1 MALKKKLLVKKL
13 SLFEK
18 SILELLMQHPNE
30 VVKKD
35 QLAEKLWGHSF
46 KTQNIASLN
55 NIYPNYMTYLKI
67 LIPYKLVH

>member
-18 SILELLMQHPNE
+18 NILELLMQHPNE

-35 QLAEKLWGHSF
+35 QLAEKLWD
-46 KTQNIASLN
+46 TL
-55 NIYPNYMTYLKI
+55 LKHKI
-67 LIPYKLVH
+67 SQV